1 MKAEQVILKY
11 GGDILAHKLVIKS
24 KDCVQHGDISVYTHC
39 FMVAKYA
46 LLMSRLFNVRC
57 NTRALVTGVLLHDF
71 FMYDWHRK
79 KMPEGMKKLGLHGF
93 THPVTAAKNARK
105 YFNVSKKEYDMII
118 CHMFPLTITRVPHS
132 KEGWLLCGA
141 DKWCSLLE
149 TLRIQPYDN
158 AYVDRLTES
167 LRA

>member
-11 GGDILAHKLVIKS
+11 GGDILSSELVKQS
-24 KDCVQHGDISVYTHC
+24 KNCIQHGDISVYTHC

-46 LLMSRLFNVRC
+46 LLMSKRLNVEC
-57 NTRALVTGVLLHDF
+57 SLKTLVRGALLHDF
-71 FMYDWHRK
+71 FMYDWHWA
-79 KMPEGMKKLGLHGF
+79 KMPEEMKKLGLHGF

-105 YFNVSKKEYDMII
+105 YFNVTQKEYDMII
-118 CHMFPLTITRVPHS
+118 CHMFPLTITRVPRS

-158 AYVDRLTES
+158 AYVDRLTER
-167 LRA
+167 L